1 MRLTSKPLAALL
13 FVILFGGIAVTTAF
27 GWWTTTTTKIPLTYT
42 EGEAAGQYNPADIRG
57 SYTFGDVAD
66 LFQVPLADLAAA
78 FSLPAGGDP
87 AAFEVKTLEALSE
100 GSGVEIGTASLRLFV
115 AWYRGLPYEPA
126 DDTFLP
132 EAAARILTEK
142 AALTPEQVAFLQTH
156 TAGAPA
162 SALPET
168 PTETAAAAPAETPLP
183 AAAANPTAQPTP
195 AATEHSPADR
205 QVTGK
210 TTFQD
215 LLDWGVPAERI
226 QQILGAALPNPGV
239 LVKDFCNQNG
249 LSFPTIKTELQ
260 NAVNAA
266 P

>member
-162 SALPET
+162 SAP
-168 PTETAAAAPAETPLP
+168 PGAPPETAAGGPPPTPSTDDCDILP
-183 AAAANPTAQPTP
+183 APCRLPPPIPPRSPPRPPPSTAP
-195 AATEHSPADR
+195 
-205 QVTGK
+205 
-210 TTFQD
+210 
-215 LLDWGVPAERI
+215 
-226 QQILGAALPNPGV
+226 QIAR
-239 LVKDFCNQNG
+239 
-249 LSFPTIKTELQ
+249 
-260 NAVNAA
+260 
-266 P
+266 